1 MNEIIPEYA
10 SYPDILTIYQQSF
23 QSNFTMPALSDYGGK
38 TLSYGRLAQRI
49 AKIHLFYEKAGIKP
63 GDKIALMGRN
73 SATWVVTFMA
83 TITYGAVIVPVLSDF
98 NPSDACNIIEHS
110 DARILFVNDSIWAK
124 MDLELMPQLD
134 CVISLES
141 RKVIAERP
149 EHYAKP
155 GSRRNSSAT
164 QIVKGL
170 ARNFRKRYPNGFS
183 RDDIAYTPRPDD
195 DTAIINY
202 TSGTTGFSKGVM
214 LSFRNIWGNVVF
226 GMRSRLHYEGSRA
239 LSFLPLAHA
248 YACAFDMLVPM
259 ATGTHVTILGKQPT
273 PQILIPAMHKVK
285 PSLVICVPLIL
296 EKIYRKMIL
305 PMISKPSI
313 RWVLSVPMLD
323 KAVYSRI
330 RSKLIAA
337 FGGAFEEVIVG
348 GAPLNAEVETFLQRI
363 HFPFTV
369 GYGMTECC
377 PLISYSPW
385 RRFVTG
391 SAGRTLRG
399 LMKAR
404 ILHEEGSEL
413 GEIMVKGVNVM
424 KGYYKNPDATLAVL
438 EEDGWLHTGDM
449 GTLGEPDDRT
459 IFIRG
464 RYKTMILTATG
475 QNIYPEEIESKLNN
489 MPYVNESL
497 IVEREGHLLGLVFP
511 DIEGASADGIDE
523 NALKS
528 LMEDNRRDLNKL
540 VAPYERVESIELRL
554 EPFEKTPK
562 QSIKRYLYK

>member
-1 MNEIIPEYA
+1 MHEIIPEYA

-73 SATWVVTFMA
+73 SSTWVVTFMA
-83 TITYGAVIVPVLSDF
+83 TITYGAVIVPVLSEF
-98 NPSDACNIIEHS
+98 NPADACNIIEHS

-149 EHYAKP
+149 ERYAKA

-385 RRFVTG
+385 RRFVPG

-497 IVEREGHLLGLVFP
+497 IIEREGHLLGLVFP

-540 VAPYERVESIELRL
+540 VAPYERVESIELRS

>member
-1 MNEIIPEYA
+1 MKEIITEYA

-83 TITYGAVIVPVLSDF
+83 TITYGAVIVPVLSEF

-149 EHYAKP
+149 ERYAKP

-296 EKIYRKMIL
+296 EKIYRKMII

-385 RRFVTG
+385 RRFVPG

-413 GEIMVKGVNVM
+413 GEIIVKGVNVM

-449 GTLGEPDDRT
+449 GTLGKPDDRT

-540 VAPYERVESIELRL
+540 VAPYERVESIELRS

>member
-1 MNEIIPEYA
+1 MHEIIPEYA

-73 SATWVVTFMA
+73 SATWIVTFMA
-83 TITYGAVIVPVLSDF
+83 TITYGAVIVPVLSEF

-149 EHYAKP
+149 ERYAKS

-385 RRFVTG
+385 RRFVPG

-424 KGYYKNPDATLAVL
+424 KGYYKNPDATLTVL

-449 GTLGEPDDRT
+449 GTLGEPDYRT

-497 IVEREGHLLGLVFP
+497 IIEREGHLLGLVFP
-511 DIEGASADGIDE
+511 DIEGASTDGIDE

-540 VAPYERVESIELRL
+540 VAPYERVESIELRS

>member
-1 MNEIIPEYA
+1 MHEIIPEYA

-83 TITYGAVIVPVLSDF
+83 TITYGAVIVPVLSEF

-149 EHYAKP
+149 ERYAKA

-385 RRFVTG
+385 RRFVPG

-497 IVEREGHLLGLVFP
+497 IIEREGHLLGLVFP

-540 VAPYERVESIELRL
+540 VAPYERVESIELRS